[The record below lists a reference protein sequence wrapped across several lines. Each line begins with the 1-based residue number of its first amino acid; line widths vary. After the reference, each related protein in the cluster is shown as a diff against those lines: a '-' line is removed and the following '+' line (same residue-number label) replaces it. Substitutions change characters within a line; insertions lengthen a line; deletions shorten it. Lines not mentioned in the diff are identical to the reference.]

1 MKLTATGAE
10 SLATLRR
17 FVHGAR
23 KPEER
28 CELCSTALAPQHR
41 HLFELEHHRV
51 TCACEACALLFGGDA
66 RQRYRLI
73 PRDVRRLAGF
83 AMDDHEWESL
93 LLPINLAFFVHS
105 SAAGRVVA
113 LYPSP
118 GGVMESA
125 LDLQYWNA
133 IAARN
138 PVLAVFEPDVEALLV
153 NRLSSAPQY
162 YRAPLDCCYRLVGLL
177 RTHWRGLSGGDE
189 VWRQID
195 HFFAEL
201 AQCAEA
207 VQPSHSAQQ
216 GRQERACR
224 P

>member
-1 MKLTATGAE
+1 MKPTPTGAE
-10 SLATLRR
+10 SLAMLRR
-17 FVHGAR
+17 FVRSAR
-23 KPEER
+23 EPEER

-41 HLFELEHHRV
+41 HLLELEHHRI

-73 PRDVRRLAGF
+73 PRDVLRLAGF
-83 AMDDHEWESL
+83 VMDDHEWESL

-125 LDLQYWNA
+125 LDLAYWNA

-138 PVLAVFEPDVEALLV
+138 PVLATFEPDVEALLV
-153 NRLSSAPQY
+153 NRLSKPPLY
-162 YRAPLDCCYRLVGLL
+162 YRAPLDCCYRLVGVL

-195 HFFAEL
+195 RFFAEL
-201 AQCAEA
+201 AQCVVT
-207 VQPSHSAQQ
+207 VQPSNSAQQ
-216 GRQERACR
+216 GSEERACR

>member
-1 MKLTATGAE
+1 MKLTAGAE
-10 SLATLRR
+10 SLAKLRR
-17 FVHGAR
+17 FVRRAR
-23 KPEER
+23 EPEER

-41 HLFELEHHRV
+41 HLLELEHRRI
-51 TCACEACALLFGGDA
+51 TCACEACALLFGGNA
-66 RQRYRLI
+66 RQRYRVI

-93 LLPINLAFFVHS
+93 LIPINLAFFVRS
-105 SAAGRVVA
+105 SAAGRMAA

-118 GGVMESA
+118 GGLMESA
-125 LDLQYWNA
+125 LDLAYWNA

-138 PVLAVFEPDVEALLV
+138 PVLATFEPDVEALLV
-153 NRLSSAPQY
+153 NRLSADAPQY

-189 VWRQID
+189 VWREID
-195 HFFAEL
+195 RFFGEL
-201 AQCAEA
+201 AQRAEA
-207 VQPSHSAQQ
+207 VQTSGSAQE
-216 GRQERACR
+216 GSEEPACR